1 MADHRK
7 MGQHPIAP
15 ANTYPRSDEES
26 NTAQSDEQLK
36 RKKRIR
42 LAMYIAAFA
51 VFQTIVIV
59 IFSLT
64 VMKVKTPKL
73 RLSSTAEFL
82 KLNTS
87 STSTGGGTQA
97 SPPSFDIS
105 FVTQVRVKNT
115 NFGPYK
121 YDSTNATFLYQGVT
135 VGEFIIPK
143 GKAGMLSTKKVE
155 VTVNLN
161 SKAITSTTSA
171 LGSELEAGV
180 LKLDSQAKLS
190 GKVELMFVMKKK
202 KSAQMNCTVSIHL
215 LNRAFQDLSCK

>member
-1 MADHRK
+1 MSGHDRK
-7 MGQHPIAP
+7 TEHPLAP

-26 NTAQSDEQLK
+26 NTSQSDEQLK

-51 VFQTIVIV
+51 VFQTVVIV

-87 STSTGGGTQA
+87 TSTGGSTQA
-97 SPPSFDIS
+97 SPPFFDIR
-105 FVTQVRVKNT
+105 FITQVRVKNT

-143 GKAGMLSTKKVE
+143 GKARMLSTKKVD

-161 SKAITSTTSA
+161 SNAIKSTTS
-171 LGSELEAGV
+171 LGSELETGL

-215 LNRAFQDLSCK
+215 SNRAFQDLSCK

>member
-1 MADHRK
+1 MSGHDRK
-7 MGQHPIAP
+7 TEHPLAP

-26 NTAQSDEQLK
+26 NTSQSDEQLK

-87 STSTGGGTQA
+87 TSTGGSTQA
-97 SPPSFDIS
+97 SPPFFDIR
-105 FVTQVRVKNT
+105 FITQISVKNT

-143 GKAGMLSTKKVE
+143 GKARMLSTKKVD

-161 SKAITSTTSA
+161 SNAIKSTTS
-171 LGSELEAGV
+171 LGSELETGL

-215 LNRAFQDLSCK
+215 SNRAFQDLSCK

>member
-1 MADHRK
+1 MSGHDRK
-7 MGQHPIAP
+7 TEHPLAP

-26 NTAQSDEQLK
+26 NTSQSDEQLK

-64 VMKVKTPKL
+64 VLKVKTPKL

-87 STSTGGGTQA
+87 TSTGGSTQA
-97 SPPSFDIS
+97 SPPFFDIR
-105 FVTQVRVKNT
+105 FITQVRVKNT

-143 GKAGMLSTKKVE
+143 GKARMLSTKKVD

-161 SKAITSTTSA
+161 SNDIKSTMS
-171 LGSELEAGV
+171 LGSELETGL

-215 LNRAFQDLSCK
+215 SNRAFQDLSCK